1 VSLSLSVYRKV
12 AGVSDGVISL
22 FPDSRRQ
29 EWSGGWLVDNDF
41 PLPNMGEAE
50 ELIAATQGFALV
62 LPDGEIV
69 GEFKTASEADEARSG
84 ARISF
89 KADVEQP
96 SPVRGRA

>member
-1 VSLSLSVYRKV
+1 MSLSLSVYRKV
-12 AGVSDGVISL
+12 SGVSNGVISL
-22 FPDSRRQ
+22 FPDSHRL

-50 ELIAATQGFALV
+50 ELIAGTRGFALV

-69 GEFKTASEADEARSG
+69 GEFKTAYEADEARQN

-89 KADVEQP
+89 RAEMEQP
-96 SPVRGRA
+96 SAARSRA